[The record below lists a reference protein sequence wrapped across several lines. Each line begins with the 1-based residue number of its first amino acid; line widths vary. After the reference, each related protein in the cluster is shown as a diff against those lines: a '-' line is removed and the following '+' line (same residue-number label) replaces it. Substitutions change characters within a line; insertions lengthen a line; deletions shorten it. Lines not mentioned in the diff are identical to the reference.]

1 MKLRLFNPGCELE
14 VANGSPYFQLPKHP
28 AMIENDLSTLP
39 MFFSGDGDYIIVNQ
53 IPDERYISFW
63 RNYYNVNFV
72 KSDSYNNIS
81 DISADGF
88 SPWGISP
95 RAWNIAEKFRRVF
108 PDGFRFGF
116 GEQQKMLFNRI
127 TSSELFRL
135 FIDKCHD
142 SEIYPTHDQYP
153 FVAVNSKQ
161 AFDYFSYAASRFGG
175 VVFKA
180 LYGSSGRGVR
190 IFRRNELSSNILQ
203 WTDFVIKSYG
213 GVECEPYYNKLR
225 DFSAHFDIVGGRP
238 VFCGFS
244 RFDTT
249 DSGFYRSSKVKKFDD
264 LEFFDK
270 NDTLKFVRTLKYCL
284 ALSPYCSHYSGPLGV
299 DCMIYSEPNGGLKI
313 NPCVEVNCRHSMGRL
328 AMDIEHLVSES
339 SEADFYF
346 LQDAEIQKYAQNKPV
361 MENGK
366 LVSGFLRLT
375 PEGSQRFAAGILA
388 KPLK

>member
-1 MKLRLFNPGCELE
+1 MRASKE
-14 VANGSPYFQLPKHP
+14 
-28 AMIENDLSTLP
+28 
-39 MFFSGDGDYIIVNQ
+39 
-53 IPDERYISFW
+53 
-63 RNYYNVNFV
+63 V
-72 KSDSYNNIS
+72 KSSVIS
-81 DISADGF
+81 S
-88 SPWGISP
+88 
-95 RAWNIAEKFRRVF
+95 
-108 PDGFRFGF
+108 
-116 GEQQKMLFNRI
+116 M
-127 TSSELFRL
+127 
-135 FIDKCHD
+135 
-142 SEIYPTHDQYP
+142 
-153 FVAVNSKQ
+153 
-161 AFDYFSYAASRFGG
+161 
-175 VVFKA
+175 
-180 LYGSSGRGVR
+180 
-190 IFRRNELSSNILQ
+190 LSSIPAESLGVSSTRLR
-203 WTDFVIKSYG
+203 TDIIKSYG

-361 MENGK
+361 LENGK